1 MQGCAVN
8 SSNKI
13 WIFWSTDL
21 ICDVYANDEQMLTCK
36 IHTSSNNSFIYL
48 SVVYAKSRS
57 LAREQLWEHMRVLA
71 STFNNPWMVCG
82 DFNSILGPE
91 EKLGECLIDCGLVD
105 MGYNGNAF
113 TWCNERKM
121 EDIIWKRLDR
131 MLANDDMGS
140 MFSSISVQHLAR
152 EDFQDTVKEQ
162 WNQNIYGNIFW
173 SIQQKMK
180 KVSKALSEW
189 SRNKIGDIFI
199 KANQLEEFVIQQEEK
214 YMNTLD
220 QTDRMLL
227 NKAKADVV
235 LHHKKVDAYWR
246 QKAHLEW
253 QLEGDENTKFFHSVV
268 RGRRHHMR
276 IQRIKY
282 DDEWIEEEEDIARAA
297 INFYQNLF
305 TQNHTYIDLSI
316 LDCIPNLVTC
326 EDNQILNEEISS
338 KEHPQEFSEFR
349 PISLSNVTHNIV
361 SKVLNNRFSK
371 ILPKIIS
378 SNQSGFMKGSAI
390 GENVLL
396 AQEIVHDIRKPNKGG
411 NVVIKLDMSKAY
423 DRISWNFI
431 CVVMRKMGFNEHWIF
446 IIWNLMSNAWY
457 TICINGKR
465 NGFFKS
471 QRGVKQG
478 DPISPG
484 LFIIASEVLSR
495 LLNKLFEDNKF
506 NGFNMPTNG
515 PPINHLSYADDIII
529 FSSGKT
535 YTLMKIMKCL
545 KDYQENSGQMINEGK
560 SCFLMDDSIST
571 KRCDDEGSIG
581 VTSLQEIAES
591 FSAKL
596 WWTFRT
602 AESLWTKFM
611 KDKYSMRIHPMA
623 RKWNYTHSH
632 TWRKLMKIR
641 DKVDHLLH
649 WKINKGNTHIWWDN
663 WMGTGKLARFNTN
676 TSINSP
682 LHHYIHHKEWDTN
695 KLLKIFP
702 LEMVNNIQNIKIHS
716 LDHSDLPIWT
726 PTCDGK
732 FTCKSA

>member
-1 MQGCAVN
+1 MFKVLNWNIRGIKSQAATERLKFFIRQFKISFVALQEPFSKEEKIDNYRQILGMQECAVN

-48 SVVYAKSRS
+48 SVVYAKTRS

-91 EKLGECLIDCGLVD
+91 EKLGVEMPLHGA
-105 MGYNGNAF
+105 MKG
-113 TWCNERKM
+113 M

-140 MFSSISVQHLAR
+140 MFSSVSVHHLAR

-162 WNQNIYGNIFW
+162 WNQNIDGNIFW

-199 KANQLEEFVIQQEEK
+199 KANQLEELFIQQEEK

-235 LHHKKVDAYWR
+235 LHHKKVDSYWR

-253 QLEGDENTKFFHSVV
+253 QLEGDETTKFFHSVV

-282 DDEWIEEEEDIARAA
+282 ANEWIEEEEDDIARAA

-326 EDNQILNEEISS
+326 DDNQILNEEISS
-338 KEHPQEFSEFR
+338 KVVKDATFDIDPNSSAGPDGFSSFFFQKCWSIVEHDLVSMVKAVYKGTPMPKYFTSTCLILIPKSQHPQEFSEFR
-349 PISLSNVTHNIV
+349 PISLSNVTHKIV
-361 SKVLNNRFSK
+361 SKVLNNRLSK

-378 SNQSGFMKGSAI
+378 SNQKWLHERKGY
-390 GENVLL
+390 
-396 AQEIVHDIRKPNKGG
+396 R
-411 NVVIKLDMSKAY
+411 
-423 DRISWNFI
+423 
-431 CVVMRKMGFNEHWIF
+431 
-446 IIWNLMSNAWY
+446 
-457 TICINGKR
+457 
-465 NGFFKS
+465 
-471 QRGVKQG
+471 
-478 DPISPG
+478 
-484 LFIIASEVLSR
+484 
-495 LLNKLFEDNKF
+495 
-506 NGFNMPTNG
+506 
-515 PPINHLSYADDIII
+515 
-529 FSSGKT
+529 
-535 YTLMKIMKCL
+535 
-545 KDYQENSGQMINEGK
+545 
-560 SCFLMDDSIST
+560 
-571 KRCDDEGSIG
+571 
-581 VTSLQEIAES
+581 
-591 FSAKL
+591 
-596 WWTFRT
+596 
-602 AESLWTKFM
+602 
-611 KDKYSMRIHPMA
+611 
-623 RKWNYTHSH
+623 
-632 TWRKLMKIR
+632 
-641 DKVDHLLH
+641 
-649 WKINKGNTHIWWDN
+649 
-663 WMGTGKLARFNTN
+663 
-676 TSINSP
+676 
-682 LHHYIHHKEWDTN
+682 
-695 KLLKIFP
+695 
-702 LEMVNNIQNIKIHS
+702 
-716 LDHSDLPIWT
+716 
-726 PTCDGK
+726 
-732 FTCKSA
+732 